1 MGLPVLPPS
10 WTCAVGLLP
19 GLPGQPALPCFQCP
33 EPGCTE
39 STGGAAA
46 EPHRERLLPG
56 FAAARTQPC
65 NENDNVS
72 AFQLMMS

>member
-1 MGLPVLPPS
+1 MGLLVLLPS

-19 GLPGQPALPCFQCP
+19 GLPGQPALPCFQCLG
-33 EPGCTE
+33 PGCTE

-56 FAAARTQPC
+56 FAAAMTQPC
-65 NENDNVS
+65 NANTAMS
-72 AFQLMMS
+72 ASRSR